1 MAAAKKTPANQAV
14 EQPAEPATHAWMV
27 RADLATG
34 EVQRVEVD
42 IASGSVEVMEALG
55 WAKE

>member
-1 MAAAKKTPANQAV
+1 MATKKP
-14 EQPAEPATHAWMV
+14 QPAGEPATHAVMT
-27 RADLATG
+27 RTDPETG

-55 WAKE
+55 WTQEA